1 MENIRKTIGYAR
13 VSTKG
18 QASDGTSLES
28 QESLLMENGCDWV
41 LCESVSGTTLN
52 RPILQ
57 QVLAELGE
65 GDVLMV
71 TKLDR
76 LSRNVAD
83 GVNLINSLVDRGV
96 IVHVLNI
103 GRIERT
109 PMGTMMLNMLLAFAQ
124 FERDCIVERTQEGKQ
139 RARLTNPNYR
149 EGRPKALNE
158 DRRRHAVELLQ
169 HHTYKEASKIMGIS
183 ERTMYRYAKELV
195 S

>member
-1 MENIRKTIGYAR
+1 MRTIGYAR

-18 QASDGTSLES
+18 QAHDGTSLES
-28 QESLLMENGCDWV
+28 QETLLMENGCDFV
-41 LCESVSGTTLN
+41 LADSCSGTNLN

-57 QVLAELGE
+57 QVLAELTE
-65 GDVLMV
+65 GDILMV

-83 GVNLINSLVDRGV
+83 GVSLINSLVDRGI

-139 RARLTNPNYR
+139 RAKLRPDYVD
-149 EGRPKALNE
+149 GRPRALSDE
-158 DRRRHAVELLQ
+158 RRKYAVSLLKD
-169 HHTYKEASKIMGIS
+169 HTYKEAARLMGIS
-183 ERTMYRYAKELV
+183 ERTMYRYANELDEAF